1 MKNDGKFIIY
11 ISERYYFELDL
22 IPTLNEADEHCNR
35 CALIDSETKQEITAI
50 NFDSEYLVPIFQTRS
65 QIGMKELAS
74 KLKEITDNLGIEIT
88 PSSQMPEDKRIKETK
103 KIAKVINLKEKK

>member
-1 MKNDGKFIIY
+1 MKNGEFIIWVNKSVY
-11 ISERYYFELDL
+11 WSLDL
-22 IPTLNEADEHCNR
+22 NPISNECEEPVNR
-35 CALIDSETKQEITAI
+35 CALIDSESKQEIEAI
-50 NFDSEYLVPIFQTRS
+50 YFDATWLIPIFQTRS

-74 KLKEITDNLGIEIT
+74 KLKEITDKLGIEMS